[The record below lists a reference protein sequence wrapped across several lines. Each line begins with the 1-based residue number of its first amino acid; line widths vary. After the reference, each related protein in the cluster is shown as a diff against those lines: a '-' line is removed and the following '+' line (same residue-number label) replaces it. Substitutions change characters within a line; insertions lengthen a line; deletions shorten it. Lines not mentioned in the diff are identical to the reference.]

1 MNLVPAD
8 EALLERI
15 LDAAYRS
22 SAEGLS
28 RKAYGRLAAALIKT
42 PWGRLHQHPYAL
54 VEGTELLAGA
64 THYDI
69 TAVLDG
75 RPTQVC
81 GIGSL
86 FTTSSAGDQSDD
98 RVETLVE
105 RLVEKAAAE
114 GAQLA
119 LAFCASPPA
128 AVSPQTREPVARHP
142 DVSWWEAQGFVAIA
156 RRDLTLAVAESPR
169 HGAPM
174 TPIRGGE
181 ERDLAAM
188 AAMGKIRAEPFRFHL
203 ERDVELVRY
212 AIAKTRLA
220 AGLGPLGA
228 RELHF
233 FIAEEGITAAA
244 YVVIGVTS
252 GVWTIEECGDRD
264 PDGARVGAMLQALI
278 ARAPSE
284 RRPTI
289 RGWLPAGF
297 LPPQVSV
304 VSAASDRV
312 MLIRPIGAGRI
323 GAPLSEDAALYWQSD
338 VF

>member
-8 EALLERI
+8 GALLERI

-22 SAEGLS
+22 SAEDLS
-28 RKAYGRLAAALIKT
+28 RKAYGRFAAALIRT

-54 VEGTELLAGA
+54 IEGTALLAGA
-64 THYDI
+64 TRYDI
-69 TAVLDG
+69 VAALDG

-81 GIGSL
+81 GIGGL
-86 FTTSSAGDQSDD
+86 FTTSVASDTNDD
-98 RVETLVE
+98 RAGTLVE
-105 RLVEKAAAE
+105 RLVEKAAAG
-114 GAQLA
+114 GAELA
-119 LAFCASPPA
+119 LAFCSSAPA
-128 AVSPQTREPVARHP
+128 AVSPAPGEAGPRHL
-142 DVSWWEAQGFVAIA
+142 DVSWWEARGFVAVA
-156 RRDLTLAVAESPR
+156 RRDLTLSVAESPR

-181 ERDLAAM
+181 ERDLAAI

-212 AIAKTRLA
+212 AIARTRLA
-220 AGLGPLGA
+220 AGFGARGA

-244 YVVIGVTS
+244 YVVMRVTS
-252 GVWTIEECGDRD
+252 GVWVIEECGDRD
-264 PDGARVGAMLQALI
+264 PDAARVGAMLQALI

-284 RRPTI
+284 QRPAI
-289 RGWLPAGF
+289 QGWLPAGF
-297 LPPQVSV
+297 VPPQVSV
-304 VSAASDRV
+304 VSTASDRV
-312 MLIRPIGAGRI
+312 MLVRPIGSGRI
-323 GAPLSEDAALYWQSD
+323 GVPLSEDAALYWQSD